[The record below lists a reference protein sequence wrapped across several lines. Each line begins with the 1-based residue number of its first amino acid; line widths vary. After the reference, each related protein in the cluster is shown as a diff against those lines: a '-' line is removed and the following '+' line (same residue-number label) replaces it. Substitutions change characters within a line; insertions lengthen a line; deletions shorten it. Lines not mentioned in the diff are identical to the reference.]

1 MIQIPLNITLL
12 YKKTLSNGVQSDAG
26 EQKYNFYMQLHQPV
40 KISIKGEKKIGYVIC
55 FAIVN
60 PKRAS
65 HLII

>member
-1 MIQIPLNITLL
+1 MIQIPLNITLFSKNL
-12 YKKTLSNGVQSDAG
+12 FSNGVQSDAG

-40 KISIKGEKKIGYVIC
+40 KSSIKGEKKTGYVIC
-55 FAIVN
+55 FAIVK